1 MKSLTAAA
9 AAGGGGRVGGVGAKA
24 GEGVA
29 KWSKVL
35 LQLHGTRNKEQ
46 GKPRRLSMINNGCA
60 IQSVNKKILSSAARD
75 QNKAKQGKAKEKE
88 RER

>member
-9 AAGGGGRVGGVGAKA
+9 AEAVGGGGVGAKA

-35 LQLHGTRNKEQ
+35 LQLHGTRNKASQ
-46 GKPRRLSMINNGCA
+46 G
-60 IQSVNKKILSSAARD
+60 D
-75 QNKAKQGKAKEKE
+75 
-88 RER
+88 